1 MEIDSKKIKISS
13 MLGKRATFGA
23 ALAELAPD
31 HDNLFVI
38 SADFTRSSGLNKFAS
53 EYTDKFLNI
62 GIAEQD
68 MIGVAGGMASEG
80 YNVFATSFASFI
92 TTRCYEQVKIQCG
105 YMRHNIKV
113 IGLAAGVGVA
123 QQGNTHYGLEDVS
136 LMRAI
141 PNITIVEPA
150 DCTEVYKVVEE
161 ACRFDG
167 PMYIRLCGE
176 AGDPV
181 VFNEDYD
188 YKLGQTSKLHDGN
201 DVAIIASG
209 TMVAQSLKAAE
220 ILSGKGV
227 GAAVYNMHTI
237 KPLDTATLDDI
248 FKHYPLIA
256 TVEEGNVNGG
266 MGAAVAEYKALV
278 ANAPRQILIGI
289 NDLFPHAGSYPYML
303 SELGLDAQHIA
314 ERIDKKFYKKGFVRI
329 K

>member
-23 ALAELAPD
+23 ALAELAPNY
-31 HDNLFVI
+31 DNMFAI

-53 EYTDKFLNI
+53 EYPDKFLNI
-62 GIAEQD
+62 GIAEQN

-80 YNVFATSFASFI
+80 YNVFVTSFASFI

-123 QQGNTHYGLEDVS
+123 QQGNTHYGLEDIS

-176 AGDPV
+176 AGDTV
-181 VFNEDYD
+181 VFNNDYD
-188 YKLGQTSKLHDGN
+188 YHLGRICKLRDGK

-209 TMVAQSLKAAE
+209 TMVAQSLKAAD
-220 ILSGKGV
+220 ILKEKDIE
-227 GAAVYNMHTI
+227 AAVYNMHTI

-248 FKHYPLIA
+248 FKRYPLIA

-266 MGAAVAEYKALV
+266 MGAAVAEYKAAV
-278 ANAPRQILIGI
+278 ANAPRQEIIGI
-289 NDLFPHAGSYPYML
+289 NDQFPHAGSYPYML
-303 SELGLDAQHIA
+303 AELGLDASHIA
-314 ERIDKKFYKKGFVRI
+314 ERIDREMRCSGAKKSL
-329 K
+329 